1 MISKYD
7 RGIIFRLNES
17 DDQLYLTLNN
27 VKKDNNQYLLVM
39 PVDDLNKLVS
49 DYGKA
54 FLVKVDAAEN
64 FTIEDDKELI
74 KYVVEDTIKEENLR
88 NKK

>member
-39 PVDDLNKLVS
+39 PVDDLNKLVI

-54 FLVKVDAAEN
+54 FLVKVDAEEN
-64 FTIEDDKELI
+64 LTIEDDKELI
-74 KYVVEDTIKEENLR
+74 KYVVEETIKEENLR